1 MPINYDDQELILALA
16 SSSASLA
23 DSPGDQDNWIER
35 AGPGGRGGELPPY
48 VRKLARGIMKSGKS
62 KSQAIAI
69 AISRIKRWAAGG
81 EDVNADTRAKAAKA
95 LAEWESLK
103 SKSKKNKLVKL
114 SRDEGGYYAEAQ
126 AGFNTDIVNQAWYAL
141 CDHLRSEYAKDE
153 PGREYGDEAP
163 SVAMPYIQ
171 ELWTTFIIVRVPR
184 DGQAPVLLKIPYRV
198 SGLDVLFGE
207 PVVVKA
213 TFEEVETEYT
223 HNERVLLS
231 GVLPPDIIGG

>member
-141 CDHLRSEYAKDE
+141 CDELRKEYSEYDDSRNPE
-153 PGREYGDEAP
+153 MLSAP
-163 SVAMPYIQ
+163 APYIQ
-171 ELWTTFIIVRVPR
+171 ELWTTFIIVRCPR
-184 DGQAPVLLKIPYRV
+184 QGTSPILLKVPYRV
-198 SGLDVLFGE
+198 AGLDVLFGE

-231 GVLPPDIIGG
+231 GVVPPDIIGA